1 MRHTPDSERFHLTT
15 DQIPCAKVLNL
26 DLTRTI
32 DSLTLPT
39 AQYSQKP
46 VRGQHRAV
54 RGLKVVD
61 FGKFTD
67 MANLRS
73 SIIDLDAADCDILPS
88 EFQDRSSRDHMP
100 GVCRLDIMT
109 QASCIQ

>member
-1 MRHTPDSERFHLTT
+1 
-15 DQIPCAKVLNL
+15 
-26 DLTRTI
+26 
-32 DSLTLPT
+32 
-39 AQYSQKP
+39 
-46 VRGQHRAV
+46 
-54 RGLKVVD
+54 
-61 FGKFTD
+61 

-88 EFQDRSSRDHMP
+88 EFQDQSSRDHMP